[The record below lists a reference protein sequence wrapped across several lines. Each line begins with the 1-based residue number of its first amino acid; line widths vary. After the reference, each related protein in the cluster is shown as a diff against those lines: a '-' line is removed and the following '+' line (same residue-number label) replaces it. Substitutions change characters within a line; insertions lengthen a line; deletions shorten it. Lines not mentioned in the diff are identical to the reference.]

1 MSREIV
7 DTKNIVD
14 LSNLDSWDLVK
25 ELNNR
30 GYYTKL
36 IFGISDVDSQLKSV
50 NDCMDM
56 EDDNIIVLTEDE
68 KIDVLDGCFNT
79 DWFVE
84 RMNESI
90 EEYIR
95 DNYDNDDYYQKKVD
109 VEE

>member
-1 MSREIV
+1 MSKEIV

-36 IFGISDVDSQLKSV
+36 IFSPLDVESCLESINSDREEVDQIVFTKW
-50 NDCMDM
+50 DM
-56 EDDNIIVLTEDE
+56 SE
-68 KIDVLDGCFNT
+68 VLDNCFNT
-79 DWFVE
+79 DYYCQ
-84 RMNESI
+84 RMNEDI
-90 EEYIR
+90 DQHILDY
-95 DNYDNDDYYQKKVD
+95 YDNEDYYKKEEN

>member
-1 MSREIV
+1 MGEFV

-36 IFGISDVDSQLKSV
+36 IFGLSDVDSQLLTI
-50 NDCMDM
+50 NDCGMM
-56 EDDNIIVLTEDE
+56 EGNDVIVLSDEDKE
-68 KIDVLDGCFNT
+68 EILDNCFNT
-79 DWFVE
+79 DWFCE

-90 EEYIR
+90 EEYIL
-95 DNYDNDDYYQKKVD
+95 DNYDNEDYYKKEEN

>member
-1 MSREIV
+1 MSKEFV

-36 IFGISDVDSQLKSV
+36 IFSPMDVESMLDSINSDRD
-50 NDCMDM
+50 
-56 EDDNIIVLTEDE
+56 EDDTIVLTDNWDKME
-68 KIDVLDGCFNT
+68 ILDNCFNT
-79 DWFVE
+79 DYYCQ
-84 RMNESI
+84 RMNEDI
-90 EEYIR
+90 EQHILDY
-95 DNYDNDDYYQKKVD
+95 YDNEDYYKKEEN

>member
-36 IFGISDVDSQLKSV
+36 IFSPLDVDMILKSI
-50 NDCMDM
+50 NGDR
-56 EDDNIIVLTEDE
+56 DDDDHIILSDDDKV
-68 KIDVLDGCFNT
+68 DVLDSSFNT
-79 DWFVE
+79 DYYCQ
-84 RMNESI
+84 RMNEDVDQHI
-90 EEYIR
+90 LDY
-95 DNYDNDDYYQKKVD
+95 YDNEDYKKD
-109 VEE
+109 VKE

>member
-1 MSREIV
+1 MSKEFV

-95 DNYDNDDYYQKKVD
+95 DNYDNGDYYQKKVD

>member
-1 MSREIV
+1 MSKEFV

-36 IFGISDVDSQLKSV
+36 IFGLSDVESTLYSINLDR
-50 NDCMDM
+50 D
-56 EDDNIIVLTEDE
+56 EDDTIVLTDDDKGE
-68 KIDVLDGCFNT
+68 ILDSCFNT
-79 DWFVE
+79 DWLTE

-90 EEYIR
+90 DEYIL
-95 DNYDNDDYYQKKVD
+95 DYYDNEDYYKKEEN

>member
-1 MSREIV
+1 MSKEIV

-95 DNYDNDDYYQKKVD
+95 DNYDNGDYYQKKVD

>member
-1 MSREIV
+1 MSKEIV

-14 LSNLDSWDLVK
+14 LSNLDSWDLMK
-25 ELNNR
+25 ELKRR
-30 GYYTKL
+30 GYYTDL
-36 IFGISDVDSQLKSV
+36 IFGISDVDSQLKNV

-79 DWFVE
+79 DWLCE

-95 DNYDNDDYYQKKVD
+95 DNYDNGDYYQKKVD